1 MIQVGDDLPDLELKV
16 IKKGEIKDMR
26 LSVAFA
32 DHSLLHPKNK
42 CLWPHQISIV
52 IICSVGPIT

>member
-26 LSVAFA
+26 LI
-32 DHSLLHPKNK
+32 KEI
-42 CLWPHQISIV
+42 IS
-52 IICSVGPIT
+52 GN